1 MKLRKLW
8 IENYKKYVNS
18 TIDFTEE
25 LDVNKLQKEIFGEMN
40 IILFSGE
47 NGSGKTTILS
57 FIVYIFKYI
66 QRFRERLT
74 SDYVLE
80 YDIELEG
87 ILNRVILKK
96 NNTDIYIT
104 INGNTKYI
112 KEFTIKNGQRYINSE
127 SATCEQVT
135 IEDIRDY
142 LPAQVF
148 VLGNDLGYSNIDYAS
163 RYIGERII
171 DSGVQ
176 MHGSIETA
184 RGYGISLGIAYVYNK
199 CRNNSDVNKILKSW
213 GVRLADFVDI
223 YLNTEN
229 NGALNNYLYETDVE
243 YNKRFKIVKF
253 LEENS
258 YEVLE
263 ELIENQDIYIN
274 EFYIAKKE
282 GCIPIRLMSTGEKA
296 FLFNLFYICSNLID
310 NSIVIWEEPET
321 HLNMKWSKQLIP
333 LLTALAKNKK
343 MQWLFSS
350 HSTYLIKYL
359 FQNQIIRLETDFVGK
374 PNFNTFLANDT
385 EINNKLFNDNH
396 INYFEKQVIDV
407 FKNADN
413 SLKQEIFG
421 ELGESY
427 FRFILYKSMET

>member
-112 KEFTIKNGQRYINSE
+112 KEFTIRNGQRYINSE
-127 SATCEQVT
+127 SATCEQIT

-213 GVRLADFVDI
+213 GFKLADFVDI

-253 LEENS
+253 LKENS

-321 HLNMKWSKQLIP
+321 HLNMKWSKQLI
-333 LLTALAKNKK
+333 
-343 MQWLFSS
+343 
-350 HSTYLIKYL
+350 
-359 FQNQIIRLETDFVGK
+359 
-374 PNFNTFLANDT
+374 
-385 EINNKLFNDNH
+385 H
-396 INYFEKQVIDV
+396 I
-407 FKNADN
+407 AP
-413 SLKQEIFG
+413 
-421 ELGESY
+421 
-427 FRFILYKSMET
+427 T